1 MIGPQPPPQ
10 HAPTQPLVIRP
21 GALPPSPPSSN
32 PSTSHNSMNA
42 GMNAGRQPYPGQ
54 LQNGEKLPI
63 PRKFSAP
70 PSHLD
75 EQLQI
80 HHRVLRDY
88 LHATSLG
95 EPLQPH
101 SRARDKL
108 LRLSPTQFQELSTD
122 VYDELLRRQDE
133 RRHPPSQNQIPAYLL
148 PRANFHPKRNQARQK
163 LSTLAPKKFAEL
175 ATDVLYELERRHPH
189 FVALNS
195 GRRSRTGSLAGA
207 PPGRRRGSSVSR
219 MYNGGAPPMP
229 QPPPGVAGSL
239 PAYVQG
245 LRRPS
250 VTSPESPYSPTF
262 TNTSVRSGAPSI
274 ASANEYG
281 RPLPKNFQGPT
292 IMPSKSMP
300 SMTVEDDGEQ
310 SRYDGSEYNFE
321 GGKGV
326 SSRRTTQQSSPYGV
340 CHQKVR
346 HTFRKPC

>member
-1 MIGPQPPPQ
+1 MTTIPPQPVH
-10 HAPTQPLVIRP
+10 HAPSQPLVIRP
-21 GALPPSPPSSN
+21 GALPPSPPNSN
-32 PSTSHNSMNA
+32 PSTSHNS
-42 GMNAGRQPYPGQ
+42 MNAGRQPYPGQ
-54 LQNGEKLPI
+54 LQNGETLPI

-70 PSHLD
+70 PSVMD

-80 HHRVLRDY
+80 HHRVLRDF
-88 LHATSLG
+88 LHPSSHG

-122 VYDELLRRQDE
+122 VYDELLRRQDD
-133 RRHPPSQNQIPAYLL
+133 RRHPPSQSMIPAYLL

-163 LSTLAPKKFAEL
+163 LSTLAPKKFGEL

-189 FVALNS
+189 FVAINS
-195 GRRSRTGSLAGA
+195 APRSRSGSSAGA

-219 MYNGGAPPMP
+219 MYNAGGPPMP
-229 QPPPGVAGSL
+229 QPPSGVAL
-239 PAYVQG
+239 PSYVQG

-274 ASANEYG
+274 SSANEYG

-292 IMPSKSMP
+292 IVPSKSMP
-300 SMTVEDDGEQ
+300 SMNMEDDGEQ
-310 SRYDGSEYNFE
+310 SRYEGSEYNFDA
-321 GGKGV
+321 GKRA

-340 CHQKVR
+340 CVVLR
-346 HTFRKPC
+346 SAA